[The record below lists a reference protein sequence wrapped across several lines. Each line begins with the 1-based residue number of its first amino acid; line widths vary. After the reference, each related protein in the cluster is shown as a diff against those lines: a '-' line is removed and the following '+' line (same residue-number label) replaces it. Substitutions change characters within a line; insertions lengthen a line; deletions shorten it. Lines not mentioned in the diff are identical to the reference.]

1 MSEVRDRELDV
12 ALQLE
17 RAKRLAAHVWT
28 HFREDRCFEE
38 AASLGYT
45 SLLSMVPLLAV
56 IFGIVSVF
64 PVFNEW
70 SNQLQEFIFD
80 NFLPD
85 TGQQIVPYIN
95 SFMDS
100 VSSLTLPGTLVLIVT
115 ALLLMVRIEVAFNRV
130 WRVDRNRTL
139 TNRIVMYWA
148 ALTLGPLLIAAA
160 VALSAQQLFSESG
173 YLGFLPSGLANLWI
187 FLLYWLVFA
196 LFFVL
201 VPNRSVKIRYAAIG
215 ALLSALLFSLAKAG
229 FVAYVSNTSYNVI
242 YGALATVPIFL
253 FWLYLVW
260 VIVLLGAS
268 LAASLTTFSDFSRY
282 ESDWPDRWEFQL
294 VYRLVGH
301 LGDAQARGEALSRE
315 QLMDLEPQA
324 SELQIVRLMS
334 QLREENI
341 ATRDEDGD
349 WVLTRDLDTL
359 TLGELYL
366 RGDFYLPLSDI
377 PELPQESARDRA
389 YVASLENIR
398 RHSQGIWDQP
408 LKSLYIVDKENREA
422 P

>member
-1 MSEVRDRELDV
+1 MTTVGEMNTDFAVH
-12 ALQLE
+12 
-17 RAKRLAAHVWT
+17 AKRARRLAKHVWT

-64 PVFNEW
+64 PVFDEW
-70 SNQLQEFIFD
+70 SNKLQAFIFD

-95 SFMDS
+95 GFLDS
-100 VSSLTLPGTLVLIVT
+100 VSSLTLPGTLMLIVT
-115 ALLLMVRIEVAFNRV
+115 ALLLMVRIEVALNRI

-160 VALSAQQLFSESG
+160 IALSAQKLFGQSG
-173 YLGFLPSGLANLWI
+173 FLGFLPSGLANLWI

-196 LFFVL
+196 LLFVL
-201 VPNRSVKIRYAAIG
+201 VPNRSVRIRYAAIG
-215 ALLSALLFSLAKAG
+215 ALLSAILFSLAKAG
-229 FVAYVSNTSYNVI
+229 FVAYVSNTSYKAI
-242 YGALATVPIFL
+242 YGALATIPLFL

-260 VIVLLGAS
+260 LIILLGAS
-268 LAASLTTFSDFSRY
+268 LAASLTTFSDFTRY
-282 ESDWPDRWEFQL
+282 ESDWPERWEFQL

-301 LGDAQARGEALSRE
+301 LSDAQARGEALSRE
-315 QLMDLEPQA
+315 QLMDLEPGA

-334 QLREENI
+334 GLREQHI
-341 ATRDEDGD
+341 VTRDEDGN
-349 WVLTRDLDTL
+349 WLLMRDIDTL
-359 TLGELYL
+359 TLGELYQ
-366 RGDFYLPLSDI
+366 RGDYHLPMSDI
-377 PELPQESARDRA
+377 PELPQAAPRDRA
-389 YVASLENIR
+389 FVASLESIR
-398 RHSQGIWDQP
+398 ERARDVRDQP
-408 LKSLYIVDKENREA
+408 LRALYRNAGESEESR
-422 P
+422 